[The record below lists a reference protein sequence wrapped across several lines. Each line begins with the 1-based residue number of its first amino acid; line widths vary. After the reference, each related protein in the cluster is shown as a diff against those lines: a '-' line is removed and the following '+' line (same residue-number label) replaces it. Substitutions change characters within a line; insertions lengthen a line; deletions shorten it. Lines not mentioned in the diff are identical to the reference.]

1 LDKDLSS
8 NPPRRF
14 EGQLVLTN
22 AAGETAY
29 QQDIHFND
37 LDDYAKNADE
47 LGRHIHEILK
57 KISEPGG

>member
-1 LDKDLSS
+1 MSASVAPFPIK
-8 NPPRRF
+8 
-14 EGQLVLTN
+14 GQLVLTN

-29 QQDIHFND
+29 QQAIHFND